1 MLKKSNIFKDVKKVH
16 LIGIKG
22 RGMVSLANLLC
33 DLGLEITGSD
43 TSETY
48 LTDKLL
54 SKLPVRVFEGFNQE
68 NITADTDLIVS
79 SVVYYDYLNH
89 LPLLNNPEV
98 NQALKN
104 QLNLYAYPQFL
115 GKLFQESYGI
125 AISGTHGKTSTT
137 ALTGLIFEKGGLDPT
152 TICGGEVV
160 KWEAPSRV
168 GKSEFFILEA
178 DEYRESFL
186 NYKPEVLVV
195 GSLSYDHPDYF
206 NSFNDYLS
214 AYIKLIEQVKP
225 GGIIFVLGDNPNS
238 LKTVESFDKNKIITY
253 GVSTGMDLTIPE
265 RDIFNG
271 FQQFT
276 VQYYG
281 KYVGKFSF
289 PLPGIGYLQNAL
301 VSIGIALEKGVHLK
315 AIQSSLKEYLGT
327 RRRFE
332 IKKRTPYVVIDDYA
346 GLPREIE
353 TTLKGTREFYPK
365 NTIWAVF
372 QPHTYSRTEA
382 LLKDLAES
390 LNYADKVVVLDIYA
404 PPREK
409 EGKVHS
415 LDLIKM
421 LGKKGIY
428 QKTNSEAIDYLQNE
442 VKDNDVIIT
451 MGIGEVWPVADALS
465 L

>member
-1 MLKKSNIFKDVKKVH
+1 MLKDSIILKDVKKVH

-22 RGMVSLANLLC
+22 RGVVSLANLLC
-33 DLGLEITGSD
+33 HLGLEVTGSD

-54 SKLPVRVFEGFNQE
+54 SRLPVKVFEGFNQE
-68 NITADTDLIVS
+68 NITAATDLIVS
-79 SVVYYDYLNH
+79 SVVYYDYRNH

-98 NQALKN
+98 DHSLKN
-104 QLNLYAYPQFL
+104 HLNIYAYPQFV
-115 GKLFQESYGI
+115 GKLFQESRGI
-125 AISGTHGKTSTT
+125 AISGTHGKTTTT
-137 ALTGLIFEKGGLDPT
+137 ALTGLIFERGGLDPT
-152 TICGGEVV
+152 TICGGEIIE
-160 KWEAPSRV
+160 WEANSRV
-168 GKSEFFILEA
+168 GKSNYFILEA

-186 NYKPEVLVV
+186 NYEPEILVV

-206 NSFNDYLS
+206 KSFDDYLS
-214 AYIKLIEQVKP
+214 AYIKLTRQVKP

-238 LKTVESFDKNKIITY
+238 LKAVESFDKNKIITY
-253 GVSTGMDLTIPE
+253 GVSKGMDLTISE
-265 RDIFNG
+265 RQVNNG

-276 VQYYG
+276 VQYNG

-289 PLPGIGYLQNAL
+289 PLPGVGYLQNAL
-301 VSIGIALEKGVHLK
+301 VSIGIALEKGVNLK
-315 AIQSSLKEYLGT
+315 VIESSLKDYQGIK
-327 RRRFE
+327 RRFE
-332 IKKRTPYVVIDDYA
+332 IKRRTPYLVIDDYA

-353 TTLKGTREFYPK
+353 TTLKGVREFYPK
-365 NTIWAVF
+365 STIWAVF

-382 LLKDLAES
+382 LLEDLAKS
-390 LNYADKVVVLDIYA
+390 LNYADRAVILNIYA

-415 LDLIKM
+415 LDLVKL

-428 QKTNSEAIDYLQNE
+428 QKTNSEAVDYLRNE

>member
-1 MLKKSNIFKDVKKVH
+1 M
-16 LIGIKG
+16 
-22 RGMVSLANLLC
+22 
-33 DLGLEITGSD
+33 
-43 TSETY
+43 
-48 LTDKLL
+48 
-54 SKLPVRVFEGFNQE
+54 
-68 NITADTDLIVS
+68 
-79 SVVYYDYLNH
+79 
-89 LPLLNNPEV
+89 
-98 NQALKN
+98 
-104 QLNLYAYPQFL
+104 
-115 GKLFQESYGI
+115 
-125 AISGTHGKTSTT
+125 
-137 ALTGLIFEKGGLDPT
+137 
-152 TICGGEVV
+152 
-160 KWEAPSRV
+160 
-168 GKSEFFILEA
+168 
-178 DEYRESFL
+178 
-186 NYKPEVLVV
+186 
-195 GSLSYDHPDYF
+195 
-206 NSFNDYLS
+206 
-214 AYIKLIEQVKP
+214 
-225 GGIIFVLGDNPNS
+225 
-238 LKTVESFDKNKIITY
+238 
-253 GVSTGMDLTIPE
+253 
-265 RDIFNG
+265 
-271 FQQFT
+271 
-276 VQYYG
+276 
-281 KYVGKFSF
+281 
-289 PLPGIGYLQNAL
+289 QNAL

>member
-1 MLKKSNIFKDVKKVH
+1 MLKDSITLKDIKKVH

-22 RGMVSLANLLC
+22 RGVVSLANFLC
-33 DLGLEITGSD
+33 RLGLEVTGSD

-48 LTDKLL
+48 LTDELL
-54 SKLPVRVFEGFNQE
+54 SRLPVKVFEGFNQD
-68 NITADTDLIVS
+68 NIASDIDLIVS

-89 LPLLNNPEV
+89 IPLLDNPEV
-98 NQALKN
+98 IHALKN
-104 QLNLYAYPQFL
+104 HLNFYAYPQFV
-115 GKLFQESYGI
+115 GKLFQESCGI
-125 AISGTHGKTSTT
+125 AISGTHGKTTTT
-137 ALTGLIFEKGGLDPT
+137 ALTGLIFEKDGLDPT
-152 TICGGEVV
+152 AICGGEVI
-160 KWEAPSRV
+160 KWGAHSRA

-186 NYKPEVLVV
+186 NYEPETLVV

-206 NSFNDYLS
+206 KSFDDYLS
-214 AYIKLIEQVKP
+214 AYNKLTRKVKP

-238 LKTVESFDKNKIITY
+238 LKTVESFDKNRIITY
-253 GVSTGMDLTIPE
+253 GVSKGWDLTIPE
-265 RDIFNG
+265 RQVNNG

-276 VQYYG
+276 VEFKG
-281 KYVGKFSF
+281 KHVGKFSF

-301 VSIGIALEKGVHLK
+301 VSIGIALKKGVHLS
-315 AIQSSLKEYLGT
+315 AIQSSIEEYQSI

-332 IKKRTPYVVIDDYA
+332 VKKRTPYVIIDDYA

-353 TTLKGTREFYPK
+353 TTLKGVREFYP
-365 NTIWAVF
+365 NSTIWAVF

-382 LLKDLAES
+382 LLEDLAKS
-390 LNYADKVVVLDIYA
+390 LNYADKVVVMDIYA

-409 EGKVHS
+409 EGKIHS
-415 LDLIKM
+415 LDLIKL
-421 LGKKGIY
+421 LGNKGIY
-428 QKTNSEAIDYLQNE
+428 RKNTSEAVDYLLNE
-442 VKDNDVIIT
+442 VKNNDVIIT